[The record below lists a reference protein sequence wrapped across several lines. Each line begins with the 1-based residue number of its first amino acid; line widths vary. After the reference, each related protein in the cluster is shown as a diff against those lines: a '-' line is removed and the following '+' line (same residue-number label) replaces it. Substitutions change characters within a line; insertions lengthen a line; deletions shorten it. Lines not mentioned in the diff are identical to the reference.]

1 MFLYEYANCLLCKAD
16 GLRKMVAGAI
26 VNIYYNF
33 PVTILTEM
41 EIMHAWIRL
50 HGAIK
55 KTVLKLN

>member
-1 MFLYEYANCLLCKAD
+1 
-16 GLRKMVAGAI
+16 MVAGAI